1 MANEVFIYVSPTG
14 DDTFTGLLAE
24 PNTDRSDGPV
34 KTIEQAQ
41 RVARSYIRKVL
52 EPQTIHVVMRDG
64 TYYLDTPLVFSNDD
78 FGQPEQF
85 EWHTMTEGVHPVV
98 YEAHDGES
106 PVISGGRRIDGFRET
121 TVNGVNAWVADVSGA
136 RNGSWIFT
144 ELWVNGERRFRPVLP
159 KKGEYLIEKLLDA
172 SWEGTWSDTVG
183 KGTKRFG
190 YAAGDIDPDWK
201 NFKDVEI
208 LILSLWRS
216 LTAKLDHVDA
226 DDRIAYM
233 DRDSKMRLSYDF
245 QQTGAAY
252 NVVNVFEAL
261 DSPGEWYLDKS
272 DGLLYYIPKPG
283 ESIDSVEVVAPYLQ
297 RIMSI
302 TGGKL
307 GRDKRTKQLNTRPI
321 LEFKNITFSHVE
333 WQAPQDLATIGQSA
347 PMVLGAIAIERAH
360 YVAFTGCSV
369 EHVGT
374 YAFSLEDN
382 CTDVTIS
389 KCRMIDMGAGGVN
402 ILHGCSRN
410 AVTDCEIGDG
420 GHLYPPAAGVVIGD
434 APSNTIVHNNIHDL
448 YYTGISVGWNWGYEE
463 NNSGGNIVE
472 WNHIHHLGKGK
483 LSDMGGVYT
492 LGMQTGTRIRYN
504 LIHDVWSRTYGGWA
518 IYPDEGSSHLLIESN
533 ICYDTKCAP
542 FHQHFG
548 RENIVRNNIFAFG
561 KEAQIE
567 RGRAETHHSFIF
579 ENNIVAYA
587 EGPLFKASGRG
598 RPWSTDNV
606 IFRNNCYFHTN
617 GTPVEPDESNFDDWQ
632 KTGQDKGSIVAD
644 PKFKDID
651 ARDFTLAPD
660 SPVTGIGFIPIDLS
674 NVGPRE

>member
-1 MANEVFIYVSPTG
+1 MSNEVFIYVSQNG
-14 DDTFTGLLAE
+14 DDTFTGLLAK
-24 PNTDRSDGPV
+24 PNADGTDGPV
-34 KTIEQAQ
+34 KTIVQAQ
-41 RVARSYIRKVL
+41 RVARSYIRNVL
-52 EPQTIHVVMRDG
+52 EPRTIHVVIRDG
-64 TYYLDTPLVFSNDD
+64 TYCLDTPLVFSNDD

-98 YEAHDGES
+98 YEAYDGES

-121 TVNGVNAWVADVSGA
+121 TVNGVNAWVADVSGT
-136 RNGSWIFT
+136 RNGSWNFS

-190 YAAGDIDPDWK
+190 YAAGDIDPAWK

-226 DDRIAYM
+226 AERIAYM

-261 DSPGEWYLDKS
+261 DSPGEWYLDKNEE
-272 DGLLYYIPKPG
+272 LLYYIPKPG
-283 ESIDSVEVVAPYLQ
+283 ESIDSVEVVAPFLQ

-333 WQAPQDLATIGQSA
+333 WQAPQDLATVGQSA
-347 PMVLGAIAIERAH
+347 PMVLGAIAMERAH

-389 KCRMIDMGAGGVN
+389 KCCMIDMGAGGVN

-587 EGPLFKASGRG
+587 EGPLFRASGRG

-617 GTPVEPDESNFDDWQ
+617 GKPVEPDESNFDDWQ

-660 SPVTGIGFIPIDLS
+660 SPVTGIGFISFDLS
-674 NVGPRE
+674 NVGPRD